1 MPMLACLFDTET
13 TGIYNYRAP
22 ASDPSQPD
30 VVQLCA
36 MLCDEERVYSA
47 VNLFVHG
54 DTDIPEDAYKV
65 HRIDR
70 ALTARV
76 GVTRI
81 RACQV
86 LDSFARKAD
95 VLVGHNIE
103 FDINIM
109 MAATLREGGKGEALK
124 KPRFCT
130 MKEAVQHCKL
140 PNPNRPGQF
149 KWPTLQEAY
158 QILID
163 KRGFSGAHD
172 AMADARATYELYRVL
187 VCNAN

>member
-1 MPMLACLFDTET
+1 
-13 TGIYNYRAP
+13 
-22 ASDPSQPD
+22 
-30 VVQLCA
+30 
-36 MLCDEERVYSA
+36 MLCDEQQVYSA
-47 VNLFVHG
+47 INVFIH
-54 DTDIPEDAYKV
+54 TETEIPEDAYKV

-70 ALTARV
+70 ALTERV
-76 GVTRI
+76 GITRL
-81 RACQV
+81 RACQL

-130 MKEAVQHCKL
+130 MKEAVEHCKL
-140 PNPNRPGQF
+140 PNPKRPGQY
-149 KWPTLQEAY
+149 KWPSLQEAY
-158 QILID
+158 TILID
-163 KRGFSGAHD
+163 ARGFSGAHD

>member
-1 MPMLACLFDTET
+1 MLACLFDTET
-13 TGIYNYRAP
+13 TGIYDYRAP
-22 ASDPSQPD
+22 ASAEHQPD

-47 VNLFVHG
+47 VNLFIHSDVP
-54 DTDIPEDAYKV
+54 IPPESYEI

-70 ALTARV
+70 DMTSRV
-76 GVTRI
+76 GVSRL

-95 VLVGHNIE
+95 ILVGHNVD
-103 FDINIM
+103 FDVNMM
-109 MAATLREGGKGEALK
+109 MAAMLREKGNGQSLK

-130 MKEAVQHCKL
+130 MKEAVQPCKL
-140 PNPNRPGQF
+140 PNPKRPGTY
-149 KWPTLQEAY
+149 KWPTLIEAY
-158 QILID
+158 EILVD
-163 KRGFSGAHD
+163 SKGFSGAHD

-187 VCNAN
+187 RRNAN